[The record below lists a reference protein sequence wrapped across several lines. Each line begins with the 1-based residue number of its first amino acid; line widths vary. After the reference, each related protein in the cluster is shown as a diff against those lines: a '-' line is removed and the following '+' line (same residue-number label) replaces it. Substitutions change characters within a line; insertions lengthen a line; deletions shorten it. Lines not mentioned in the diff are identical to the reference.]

1 MDFRET
7 ILELIELKQEGGY
20 WDFKKQ
26 WYDSK
31 DDLLHDIICMANNL
45 LDKDAYIII
54 GIDEE
59 NNFSIKEV
67 STDNKRKNT
76 QNMVD
81 FLKNKEF
88 AGDVRPVVKVESLEF
103 SSGIVDV
110 IIIKNSMNTPFYL
123 KERYMKLNPN
133 YIYTRI
139 QDTNTPIDK
148 SADIGHIEW
157 LWKKRLGLHL
167 NPLQRI
173 SLYIEKYKDWSNSP
187 NGEMEKYFNLFP
199 EYKITYDFAENSNY
213 GHKVYLFNQTNSNPC
228 WMEIELYYHETL
240 LMQFRGISLDGGRYF
255 TPCPRIDGFSVGQYY
270 DDKIY
275 FDYMDQDSFVYKLNE
290 FFYRFDI
297 NDESIIARRKFFDIV
312 LLFENE
318 DERKKFKYYA
328 FVKWEEYKEKYEK
341 DINVDHI
348 PQFEIYTKDA
358 FKQEYKNSMILK
370 KMLDEYRK
378 GKN

>member
-1 MDFRET
+1 
-7 ILELIELKQEGGY
+7 
-20 WDFKKQ
+20 
-26 WYDSK
+26 
-31 DDLLHDIICMANNL
+31 
-45 LDKDAYIII
+45 
-54 GIDEE
+54 
-59 NNFSIKEV
+59 
-67 STDNKRKNT
+67 
-76 QNMVD
+76 
-81 FLKNKEF
+81 
-88 AGDVRPVVKVESLEF
+88 
-103 SSGIVDV
+103 
-110 IIIKNSMNTPFYL
+110 
-123 KERYMKLNPN
+123 
-133 YIYTRI
+133 
-139 QDTNTPIDK
+139 
-148 SADIGHIEW
+148 
-157 LWKKRLGLHL
+157 
-167 NPLQRI
+167 
-173 SLYIEKYKDWSNSP
+173 
-187 NGEMEKYFNLFP
+187 
-199 EYKITYDFAENSNY
+199 
-213 GHKVYLFNQTNSNPC
+213 
-228 WMEIELYYHETL
+228 MEIELYYHETL